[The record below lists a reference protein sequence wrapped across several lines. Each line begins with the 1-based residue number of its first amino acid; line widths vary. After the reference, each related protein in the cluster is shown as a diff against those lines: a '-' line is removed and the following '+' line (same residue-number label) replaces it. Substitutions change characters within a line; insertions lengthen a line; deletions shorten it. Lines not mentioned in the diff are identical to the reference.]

1 MTPQQ
6 IALVQQSFSKVAP
19 ISEAAA
25 VLFYDRLFDVAP
37 SVRAMFPE
45 DMTEQRKKLM
55 GMLAAVVSG
64 LSNLETI
71 LPAASALA
79 KRHVAYGA
87 KAEHY
92 PVVGATLLWTLEK
105 GLGEAWTP
113 ELATAWTDAY
123 GVLSGYMISKPTA
136 RRRRPP
142 NRRCLVSEPLVIV
155 GNGMA
160 AARLVDEL
168 AKTALGRYAVAVIG
182 EEPRLAYN
190 RVLLSSVLAG
200 ETGSHEIEL
209 RPADW
214 WRHRGV
220 TVRYG
225 YRVTEIDTGRREL
238 KIAGEESME
247 YSKLVLATGSTPLR
261 LNVPGADLAGVH
273 TFRDTR
279 DVDLLLTL
287 AAAKKRVV
295 VVGGGLLGLEAAYG
309 LAKAGAPVT
318 LLHLMDRL
326 MERQLDGPAADLL
339 KTLVERKGI
348 RILLNAS
355 TARIHGERHVE
366 AVELADGSRIEAD
379 AVIFAAGIR
388 PNIALAKEAGI
399 AVNRGIVVNDEMQ
412 TASPDI
418 YALGECAEH
427 RGTCYGLVEPAY
439 EQARVL
445 ARHLGGRPAAYQGS
459 VVSTNLK
466 VSGVSVFSA
475 GDFMG
480 GEGSESLVLTDRRRG
495 TYKKLVI
502 ADGCLTGAVLIG
514 DTADALWYLE
524 LIRTREKIAGIRADM
539 MFGRALALP
548 SKAA

>member
-1 MTPQQ
+1 
-6 IALVQQSFSKVAP
+6 
-19 ISEAAA
+19 
-25 VLFYDRLFDVAP
+25 
-37 SVRAMFPE
+37 
-45 DMTEQRKKLM
+45 
-55 GMLAAVVSG
+55 
-64 LSNLETI
+64 
-71 LPAASALA
+71 
-79 KRHVAYGA
+79 
-87 KAEHY
+87 
-92 PVVGATLLWTLEK
+92 
-105 GLGEAWTP
+105 
-113 ELATAWTDAY
+113 
-123 GVLSGYMISKPTA
+123 
-136 RRRRPP
+136 
-142 NRRCLVSEPLVIV
+142 
-155 GNGMA
+155 MA

-225 YRVTEIDTGRREL
+225 YRVTEIDVGRREL
-238 KIAGEESME
+238 KIEGEESME

-355 TARIHGERHVE
+355 TARIHGDGHVE

-379 AVIFAAGIR
+379 AVIFAAGIK
-388 PNIALAKEAGI
+388 PSAALAKEAGI
-399 AVNRGIVVNDEMQ
+399 AVNRGIVVNDVMQ
-412 TASPDI
+412 TSSPDI
-418 YALGECAEH
+418 FALGECAEH
-427 RGTCYGLVEPAY
+427 HGTCYGLVEPAY

-445 ARHLGGRPAAYQGS
+445 ARHLAGRPASYQGS

-502 ADGCLTGAVLIG
+502 ADGRLTGAVLIG
-514 DTADALWYLE
+514 DTVDALWYLE
-524 LIRTREKIAGIRADM
+524 LIRNRDKVAAIRTDM
-539 MFGRALALP
+539 MFGRALARP

>member
-1 MTPQQ
+1 M
-6 IALVQQSFSKVAP
+6 
-19 ISEAAA
+19 
-25 VLFYDRLFDVAP
+25 
-37 SVRAMFPE
+37 
-45 DMTEQRKKLM
+45 
-55 GMLAAVVSG
+55 
-64 LSNLETI
+64 
-71 LPAASALA
+71 
-79 KRHVAYGA
+79 
-87 KAEHY
+87 
-92 PVVGATLLWTLEK
+92 
-105 GLGEAWTP
+105 
-113 ELATAWTDAY
+113 
-123 GVLSGYMISKPTA
+123 
-136 RRRRPP
+136 
-142 NRRCLVSEPLVIV
+142 SEPLVIV

-214 WRHRGV
+214 WRNRGV

-225 YRVTEIDTGRREL
+225 YRVTEIDVGRREL
-238 KIAGEESME
+238 KIEGEESME

-261 LNVPGADLAGVH
+261 LNVPGADLSGVH

-287 AAAKKRVV
+287 AAARKRVV

-326 MERQLDGPAADLL
+326 MERQLDQPAADLL

-355 TARIHGERHVE
+355 TKCIHGEGRVQ

-388 PNIALAKEAGI
+388 PNVALAKEAGI
-399 AVNRGIVVNDEMQ
+399 AVNRGVVVNDVMQ
-412 TASPDI
+412 TSSPDI
-418 YALGECAEH
+418 FALGECAEH
-427 RGTCYGLVEPAY
+427 RGICYGLVEPAY
-439 EQARVL
+439 EQARAL
-445 ARHLGGRPAAYQGS
+445 ARHLAGGPAAYHGS

-480 GEGSESLVLTDRRRG
+480 GEGSESLVLSDRRRG

-502 ADGCLTGAVLIG
+502 ADGRLTGAVLIG
-514 DTADALWYLE
+514 DTVDALWYLE
-524 LIRTREKIAGIRADM
+524 LIRNRDKVAAFRTDM
-539 MFGRALALP
+539 MFGRALAQP